1 MTRSS
6 STGSRDMT
14 QKEEAV
20 GLCAIEWTGGTG
32 DWQGICRDILAGTGM
47 DVFKKGSVLRAWYPD
62 RVRPASRSK
71 LRYADGWK
79 LVRTW
84 LGQGRCAISV
94 LPSRIYFESDSN
106 TPSARPERELLNGSR
121 GPERGRARSLLTGCL
136 ELCDRLA
143 HAEKGLGGIV
153 QLNPLGNDVVNGS
166 RRWVGGTSG
175 PLDTSVHSLHGRFGY
190 DRVPALV
197 RAAIVPV
204 RTFDNNAAGK
214 FRETLDRECKKRRVA
229 LISKVVPPEYLSD
242 RLTPERVRDGAVV
255 VLIFPEPGLHPPEG
269 LRLMKALEEL
279 GMPFRR
285 AYATDN
291 LKWSVPGQ
299 LGSIVEAAG
308 GIPFRLEVP
317 GLPDNL
323 WSLGVDMSHRVKGR
337 LTWLSVSLVDP
348 TGRLV
353 RAWRGRQLLDERAAP
368 NLLKHI
374 LVEAGEMARESCPDP
389 KFLVLRDGRFLDGEE
404 SNGFDLHLGAPASV
418 VEVRKGSNPQIW
430 TGKGRD
436 LPAAESW
443 SFLSTRGHVVFC
455 CPNPYPKQGGSGR
468 VLKLT
473 WKKEEDRL
481 GLGRE
486 GIVRAV
492 LAGRYGSALGTHVPT
507 LPASLYWADGI
518 AGASDEDLRFRGQPV
533 INVSVPPG
541 G

>member
-1 MTRSS
+1 MVSS
-6 STGSRDMT
+6 SVGAPRDMT
-14 QKEEAV
+14 NRSEAV
-20 GLCAIEWTGGTG
+20 GLCAIEWSGGRG
-32 DWQGICRDILAGTGM
+32 DWQDICRDILAGVGM
-47 DVFKKGSVLRAWYPD
+47 DAFKKRSVLRVWYPD
-62 RVRPASRSK
+62 RVRPAGRSK
-71 LRYADGWK
+71 LQYTDGWK

-94 LPSRIYFESDSN
+94 LPSRIYFESNSS
-106 TPSARPERELLNGSR
+106 TPSARPERELLNGSSGPKR
-121 GPERGRARSLLTGCL
+121 GKARSLLAGCL
-136 ELCDRLA
+136 EVCDRLA
-143 HAEKGLGGIV
+143 HSGKGLGGIV

-166 RRWVGGTSG
+166 QRWVGAMSER
-175 PLDTSVHSLHGRFGY
+175 LDTSVYSLHRRFGY

-204 RTFDNNAAGK
+204 RPFDNNAAGK
-214 FRETLDRECKKRRVA
+214 FREALDQECKKRRVA
-229 LISKVVPPEYLSD
+229 LISKVVSPEYLSE

-291 LKWSVPGQ
+291 LEWSVPGQ

-308 GIPFRLEVP
+308 GTPFRLEVP
-317 GLPDNL
+317 ELPDNF

-337 LTWLSVSLVDP
+337 LTWLSVSLIDP

-353 RAWRGRQLLDERAAP
+353 QAWRGRQPLDERAAP
-368 NLLKHI
+368 NLLKHM
-374 LVEAGEMARESCPDP
+374 LVEAGEKAREFCPDP

-418 VEVRKGSNPQIW
+418 VEVRKRGNPQIW
-430 TGKGRD
+430 TGESRD

-443 SFLSTRGHVVFC
+443 SCFSARGHVVFC
-455 CPNPYPKQGGSGR
+455 CPNPDPEQGGSGR

-473 WKKEEDRL
+473 WKEEEDRL

-486 GIVRAV
+486 GVVRAV
-492 LAGRYGSALGTHVPT
+492 LAGRYGSALGMHVPT